1 MRLVGWHHR
10 LNGHEFEQTWG
21 ESEVQGSLACCSPWG
36 HTKSQTQL
44 SERTTTATTLVRGLP
59 LPGKRV
65 LVVKNPRANEGD
77 TGDSN
82 LIPGS
87 EDPLEEDMATHSS
100 ILAWKIPR
108 AKEPP
113 GAPFTGSQRTGHD

>member
-1 MRLVGWHHR
+1 M
-10 LNGHEFEQTWG
+10 
-21 ESEVQGSLACCSPWG
+21 
-36 HTKSQTQL
+36 
-44 SERTTTATTLVRGLP
+44 
-59 LPGKRV
+59 
-65 LVVKNPRANEGD
+65 VKNPRANEGD
-77 TGDSN
+77 AGDSN